1 MSMDRT
7 CGPRWVTVITLVTW
21 SWFAVIVSF
30 GDSIAS
36 AQQPQPATPDDAAFP
51 EPSSPPTVA
60 PRLAQL
66 LASYQRTPSR
76 TRLASVPKMFGD
88 SIGRIAGLSS
98 QPNGVSVGGGPPV
111 DIGIPIGSSR
121 ASKVGDHNAA
131 LPVDRIYFNFNH
143 FHGALDATV
152 GANPIAA
159 TDSQSINR
167 YTFGWERTFLE
178 GLWSVELRMPFT
190 ETYGLAIPALGG
202 TATGGGNVGNL
213 AVVLKRMIYETDDTV
228 VALGLV
234 LDTPTGE
241 GTFAR
246 IGTTNY
252 LIDNNVMGILPYLGM
267 LYSPDDRHFMHA
279 FLQTDIP
286 LGDNTVHT
294 ADAIGMPLAGNLEN
308 FTQPTLMYLDVS
320 GGYWLYQDPS
330 AAHITGL
337 AALLEFHYTTTL
349 HQGQSLIRAIP
360 TDTFR
365 LGSRS
370 IYSDVVNLTVALDA
384 QFANRWNVRIGGVIP
399 LGADDRFFDSEL
411 AVQATR
417 YF

>member
-1 MSMDRT
+1 
-7 CGPRWVTVITLVTW
+7 
-21 SWFAVIVSF
+21 
-30 GDSIAS
+30 
-36 AQQPQPATPDDAAFP
+36 
-51 EPSSPPTVA
+51 
-60 PRLAQL
+60 
-66 LASYQRTPSR
+66 
-76 TRLASVPKMFGD
+76 MFGD